1 MTLCPIALAVGCEKC
16 PAFRICP
23 LTTVLGDVRKAVED
37 PAAKEAGAPTTKAR
51 GSVSRRPKRSR

>member
-23 LTTVLGDVRKAVED
+23 LTTVLGDAPKVCAT
-37 PAAKEAGAPTTKAR
+37 PAPKEK
-51 GSVSRRPKRSR
+51 GSVSRRPKRRR